1 MSNISLKVFDIFKP
15 LKYFDS
21 DTVKNI
27 INFKHNW
34 RRLCSQQDSLE
45 FWVTIIKIL
54 PFITNLY
61 SEKKNLILFAFLYRN
76 PDADLGGVM
85 VLGGSD
91 PSLYTGEMT
100 YVDVDAATYWQINMD
115 G

>member
-1 MSNISLKVFDIFKP
+1 MFQTRFFRILEHYYKKFCFHNTP
-15 LKYFDS
+15 LL
-21 DTVKNI
+21 
-27 INFKHNW
+27 
-34 RRLCSQQDSLE
+34 R
-45 FWVTIIKIL
+45 
-54 PFITNLY
+54 
-61 SEKKNLILFAFLYRN
+61 KNLILFAFWYRN

-91 PSLYTGEMT
+91 PSLYEGEMT

>member
-1 MSNISLKVFDIFKP
+1 MLHYFAKKKKSNIV
-15 LKYFDS
+15 
-21 DTVKNI
+21 
-27 INFKHNW
+27 
-34 RRLCSQQDSLE
+34 C
-45 FWVTIIKIL
+45 
-54 PFITNLY
+54 
-61 SEKKNLILFAFLYRN
+61 FLYRN

-91 PSLYTGEMT
+91 PSLYEGEMT

>member
-1 MSNISLKVFDIFKP
+1 MFYELVGILQNISISV
-15 LKYFDS
+15 
-21 DTVKNI
+21 
-27 INFKHNW
+27 
-34 RRLCSQQDSLE
+34 
-45 FWVTIIKIL
+45 
-54 PFITNLY
+54 Y
-61 SEKKNLILFAFLYRN
+61 SERNLILCAFLYRN

-91 PSLYTGEMT
+91 PSLYEGEMT

>member
-1 MSNISLKVFDIFKP
+1 MKIFFNFCG
-15 LKYFDS
+15 LLR
-21 DTVKNI
+21 KNE
-27 INFKHNW
+27 
-34 RRLCSQQDSLE
+34 LS
-45 FWVTIIKIL
+45 
-54 PFITNLY
+54 Y
-61 SEKKNLILFAFLYRN
+61 SEKNLILFAFLYRN

-91 PSLYTGEMT
+91 PSLYEGEMT

>member
-21 DTVKNI
+21 DTVKYI

-45 FWVTIIKIL
+45 FWATIIENSAFHNKPL
-54 PFITNLY
+54 LR
-61 SEKKNLILFAFLYRN
+61 KKNLILFAFLYRN

-91 PSLYTGEMT
+91 PSLYEGEMT